1 MYARGDS
8 RRMELG
14 LQLRAERRPRVGQ
27 RRTNTRAVTSDK
39 TLRTSHQ
46 TLQAILTRMRVVAL
60 GDSIDR
66 FPGRPAVG
74 PVGRPGPRHR
84 GPDPTPGLAHATARG
99 TSKRQELDQ
108 A

>member
-60 GDSIDR
+60 GDSIDC
-66 FPGRPAVG
+66 FPGRPEV
-74 PVGRPGPRHR
+74 RPGWAA
-84 GPDPTPGLAHATARG
+84 GP
-99 TSKRQELDQ
+99 Q
-108 A
+108 APWP